1 MLAAHHLAAEDRL
14 VPCVV
19 EQTPKNE
26 RAWAIAVAAAH
37 DWNDELTVILN
48 SISRVIETLG
58 RDHPVIPLLL
68 DQQGAAQRCAWKAA
82 GLLSFA
88 ASHGTKPG
96 SARMEALIGLM

>member
-1 MLAAHHLAAEDRL
+1 MRAAWRLVAEDRL

-26 RAWAIAVAAAH
+26 RAWAIAAAAAH

-48 SISRVIETLG
+48 SISCVIETLG
-58 RDHPVIPLLL
+58 EDHPVIPLLL
-68 DQQGAAQRCAWKAA
+68 DLQGAAQRCAWKAA
-82 GLLSFA
+82 GLLDFA

-96 SARMEALIGLM
+96 SARMEALIRLI